1 MTQQYI
7 SDLPAEKRESEIA
20 KEDERI
26 RSYEQSR
33 TDLIAR
39 GPQIFE
45 KFHCGYP
52 GCLAKPFDSQNL
64 LEYDLR
70 QIDIQNGIQSD
81 N

>member
-1 MTQQYI
+1 MTKQYI
-7 SDLPAEKRESEIA
+7 SDLPVEERESEIA
-20 KEDERI
+20 TEDERI

-39 GPQIFE
+39 GPKIVE
-45 KFHCGYP
+45 KFPCDYP
-52 GCLAKPFDSQNL
+52 GCLAKPFDNQKL
-64 LEYDLR
+64 LKYDLR